1 VRAFVLRPSCR
12 VLRPL
17 SFVLAGVLAGPTF
30 SSAASAAA
38 QDPATRQQPVPAQ
51 QPPPVAPPATA
62 APVPAPASVVTPA
75 PPVVVPGDYIIGPD
89 DILSVVFWRDK
100 EMSADVVVRPDGRVT
115 LPLVNDVVAGGLTP
129 EQLRDR
135 IREEAAKYVED
146 PNVTVVI
153 KQINS
158 RKVFISGM
166 VGRPG
171 AYPLSGAITVL
182 QMLSMAGGVNEFADD
197 KKIIIMRTE
206 NGKQRA
212 LKFNLRDVKKGKNLQ
227 QNIEL
232 KPGDTIV
239 VP

>member
-1 VRAFVLRPSCR
+1 
-12 VLRPL
+12 
-17 SFVLAGVLAGPTF
+17 
-30 SSAASAAA
+30 
-38 QDPATRQQPVPAQ
+38 
-51 QPPPVAPPATA
+51 
-62 APVPAPASVVTPA
+62 
-75 PPVVVPGDYIIGPD
+75 
-89 DILSVVFWRDK
+89 
-100 EMSADVVVRPDGRVT
+100 
-115 LPLVNDVVAGGLTP
+115 
-129 EQLRDR
+129 LRDR

-197 KKIIIMRTE
+197 KKIIIMRAE